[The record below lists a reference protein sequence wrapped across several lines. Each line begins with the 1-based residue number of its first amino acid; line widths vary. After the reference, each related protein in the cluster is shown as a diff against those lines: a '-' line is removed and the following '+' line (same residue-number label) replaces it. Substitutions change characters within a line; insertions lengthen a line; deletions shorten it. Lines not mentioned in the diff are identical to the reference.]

1 MEKGKSIRKARS
13 SNIELLR
20 ILAAFGVIARH
31 YDDGGHF
38 LGVSKYFVFDMCDC
52 FFAWVVTAFFMISGY
67 CTFRRMEV
75 DWKKPIKLYVQLV
88 FFQVFGVVVTA
99 LWKREFAPG
108 DLLMCLVPINYFF
121 CQFIAVS
128 LISPY
133 LNRLSASLD
142 QDRKRKLLLFLVGIF
157 SLWGYGMDL
166 LSVPLNAN
174 LGMATPLSI
183 SGNIYGY
190 NVVNFTLCY
199 LIGAYIGDGTL
210 QIRKPLLC
218 FAGSTAAILVIRKLC
233 GVTIASAFCSPFVLL
248 QTASI
253 LCLFLSWDLGSIKWI
268 NRLAS
273 AGFTVY
279 LTHLVLMA
287 FVGREAY
294 YDAPTVKMCMH
305 LAFSVIALYLGGFLL
320 NEVYVFLT
328 EPVFRRIWKTDKQK
342 AN

>member
-1 MEKGKSIRKARS
+1 METETIRKARS
-13 SNIELLR
+13 SNIELMR

-31 YDDGGHF
+31 YDDAGSF

-67 CTFRRMEV
+67 CSFRRTEV
-75 DWKKPIKLYVQLV
+75 NWEKPIKLYIQLV
-88 FFQVFGVVVTA
+88 FFQFFAALVTA
-99 LWKREFAPG
+99 LQRRTLAPG
-108 DLLMCLVPINYFF
+108 DLLMCFVPINYFF

-142 QDRKRKLLLFLVGIF
+142 RDRKRKMLLLLVGVF
-157 SLWGYGMDL
+157 SVWGYAMDL
-166 LSVPLNAN
+166 LGALLEAN

-183 SGNIYGY
+183 SGNISGY

-199 LIGAYIGDGTL
+199 LIGTAVGDESL

-218 FAGSTAAILVIRKLC
+218 FVGSTAAILLIRKFF
-233 GVTIASAFCSPFVLL
+233 GVSIASSFCSPFVLL
-248 QTASI
+248 QTVSV
-253 LCLFLSWDLGSIKWI
+253 LCLFLSWDIGSIKWI

-279 LTHLVLMA
+279 LTHLVLLGY
-287 FVGREAY
+287 VKREAFF
-294 YDAPTVKMCMH
+294 DAPTVAMCAH
-305 LAFSVIALYLGGFLL
+305 LAFSVVVLYLGGFVL
-320 NEVYVFLT
+320 NEGYVALT
-328 EPVFRRIWKTDKQK
+328 EPLFRAIWKKEPRK
-342 AN
+342 AK